1 MTPARTLMMVAE
13 RAGETEDGIEDPQQD
28 AAAEADPAPDLGKA
42 RGRLRAEDI
51 AGGEFRIDLRGVD
64 DGHDPRRNAAA
75 KRDQDRRYQVVLN
88 RRLPGEGR
96 RRRATVRADVHSL
109 GAAGS
114 ACGAI
119 HQCCTPSGYSTNFP
133 AE

>member
-1 MTPARTLMMVAE
+1 MTVTTLMMAVE
-13 RAGETEDGIEDPQQD
+13 RAGETEDGIEDPQQY

-42 RGRLRAEDI
+42 CRRLRAEDI

-75 KRDQDRRYQVVLN
+75 ERNQDRRHQIVLN
-88 RRLPGEGR
+88 LRLGGEGR

-109 GAAGS
+109 GPAGS

-119 HQCCTPSGYSTNFP
+119 HQCCTPSGYSTNWP